1 MTQTTLHVGG
11 DRSPGERDLVILIDG
26 TWNDPSDVLKSGR
39 GVTNVLRLHRALDSD
54 RLQHCFYFP
63 GVGNELE
70 NDKLG
75 QLLGGA
81 FGVGSRRLRDRAY
94 ATIVT
99 HYRPGDRLFVFGFSR
114 GAAIARML
122 AHRLHKLGIPEQ
134 LVMTQDPAGHL
145 VEARPEG
152 RAHGVGVDFLG
163 LFDTVASFGIP
174 ADVLGLP
181 FQRINLFTDLTV
193 APNVAHAL
201 HLVSID
207 ERREPF
213 TPTLT
218 NHDPSRI
225 EEVWFAGGHSDVG
238 GGHAERRL
246 ADVPLRFM
254 IDRATKHGLRFTEDS
269 LDELPRN
276 PLGLGRLH
284 PHQESVL
291 ATSPRRLG
299 VRRDGR
305 WSRSLKPRIH
315 SSVFRRM
322 DCLGDRYQPENVLA
336 LGDAYEVVD

>member
-1 MTQTTLHVGG
+1 MTQTILHVGG
-11 DRSPGERDLVILIDG
+11 DTSPGGRNLVILIDG
-26 TWNDPSDVLKSGR
+26 TWNDPSDALKSGG

-63 GVGNELE
+63 GVGNQLE

-81 FGVGSRRLRDRAY
+81 FGLGSRRLRDRAY
-94 ATIVT
+94 ATVVT
-99 HYRPGDRLFVFGFSR
+99 HYRPGDRLFLFGFSR

-122 AHRLHKLGIPEQ
+122 AHRLSENGIPEQ
-134 LVMTQDPAGHL
+134 LVMTQDGAGHL

-152 RAHGVGVDFLG
+152 RAHEVEVEFLG

-174 ADVLGLP
+174 ADILGLP
-181 FQRINLFTDLTV
+181 FQRINLFADLTI
-193 APNVAHAL
+193 APNVARAL

-213 TPTLT
+213 TPTLA

-246 ADVPLRFM
+246 ADVTLRFM
-254 IDRATKHGLRFTEDS
+254 IGQAERYGLRFTEDS
-269 LDELPRN
+269 LDEVPAN

-284 PHQESVL
+284 PHQESPL

-299 VRRDGR
+299 VKRGGR
-305 WSRSLKPRIH
+305 WSRSLTPRIH

-322 DCLGDRYQPENVLA
+322 DCLGDRYRPENVLA
-336 LGDAYEVVD
+336 LGGGYEVVD